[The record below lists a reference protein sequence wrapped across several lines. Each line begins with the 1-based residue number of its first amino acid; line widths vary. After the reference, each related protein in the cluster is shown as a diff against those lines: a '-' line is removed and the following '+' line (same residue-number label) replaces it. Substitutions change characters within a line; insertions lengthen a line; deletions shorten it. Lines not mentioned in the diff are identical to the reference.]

1 MKRLFSLVLFLL
13 FIPCVSIAASEDIP
27 HPSDFSGST
36 LRKVYEPYNYH
47 LAKTSPTSYKNTS
60 VYFPGTVL
68 IYSIM
73 DDGWGYALVLYEGEG
88 DKPVYITLPPGC
100 LGDSGIDFGD
110 DIEVYGVSYGMT
122 ETGIAY
128 PAILTTMQL
137 VNHGDN
143 GLFPDLFPSSTNSP
157 DGIDNCTFAR
167 TKKGANL
174 RSEPRADSDLV
185 FSVKQGERLKI
196 LSPNYVDG
204 WHQVEFRGKICYI
217 SAKLVDYK

>member
-1 MKRLFSLVLFLL
+1 MSEESL
-13 FIPCVSIAASEDIP
+13 P
-27 HPSDFSGST
+27 HPSEYSGST

-47 LAKTSPTSYKNTS
+47 LAKTSPTSYMNTS

-157 DGIDNCTFAR
+157 DGIDNYTFAR

-174 RSEPRADSDLV
+174 RSEPRSDSNRV